1 MGDSS
6 IEMKRQKRHVAGRD
20 ATGKLARHNGQ
31 DFQTFSGAICGGN
44 SYSLITDVSPSK
56 SRFHD

>member
-20 ATGKLARHNGQ
+20 ATGKLVRHNGQ
-31 DFQTFSGAICGGN
+31 DFQTFSGAICGGELVL
-44 SYSLITDVSPSK
+44 SYHRCVAL
-56 SRFHD
+56 